1 MHSLAGRSQRRHF
14 LGPSPSSS
22 RPIGATVVSAGQ
34 PLEPGRVHS
43 RFASLA
49 AAEYGLSSAAAPA
62 CLELFESIA
71 FDFIDEFPSALG
83 HDTPVLQDMDNIRLD
98 IFQKFLIM
106 SDNDG

>member
-1 MHSLAGRSQRRHF
+1 MRTLNIPSSHTSTWTVLPLASLIVVIAGRLS
-14 LGPSPSSS
+14 
-22 RPIGATVVSAGQ
+22 
-34 PLEPGRVHS
+34 EPGRVHS